1 MIGVTE
7 DGGYVQGTM
16 DQLRDFEA
24 RQDELRARLATNAI
38 DLPDL
43 HPNVANIYR
52 RKADR
57 QVAALDNPAQ
67 RGGAAAAIKHPDR
80 AYRARPRCRLGRRG
94 REARRATSAPSSN
107 GSASGTNDDR
117 RTLLRRT
124 GQSRWRQQ
132 ACELPE

>member
-67 RGGAAAAIKHPDR
+67 RGG
-80 AYRARPRCRLGRRG
+80 
-94 REARRATSAPSSN
+94 SSN
-107 GSASGTNDDR
+107 
-117 RTLLRRT
+117 
-124 GQSRWRQQ
+124 Q
-132 ACELPE
+132 AP